1 MTLEERDFLIT
12 LSKSIRSQLE
22 LQERLIDTLLH
33 EDRYLSLQEV
43 KEIIPGITTNRLNAL
58 ARAGKIKTRRI
69 SSRKHEY
76 LESSLVETFPKRFRS
91 EPSLND

>member
-1 MTLEERDFLIT
+1 MTNEERDFLIS

-22 LQERLIDTLLH
+22 LQEMLIDKLMH

-43 KEIIPGITTNRLNAL
+43 KERLSGISTNRLNAL
-58 ARAGKIKTRRI
+58 ARAGKIKTRQI

-76 LESSLVETFPKRFRS
+76 LESSLAELFPKRFVRIIDN
-91 EPSLND
+91 P

>member
-1 MTLEERDFLIT
+1 MTNEERDFLIS

-22 LQERLIDTLLH
+22 LQEMLIDTLSH

-76 LESSLVETFPKRFRS
+76 LESSLAELFPKRFVRIIDN
-91 EPSLND
+91 P

>member
-1 MTLEERDFLIT
+1 MTLEEKDFLIM

-22 LQERLIDTLLH
+22 LQEKLIDTLLH

-43 KEIIPGITTNRLNAL
+43 KEIIPGITTSRLNAL

-91 EPSLND
+91 EPLLNN

>member
-1 MTLEERDFLIT
+1 MTLEEKDFLIM

-22 LQERLIDTLLH
+22 LQEKLIDTLLH

-43 KEIIPGITTNRLNAL
+43 KEIIPGITTSRLNAL

-91 EPSLND
+91 ESSLND

>member
-1 MTLEERDFLIT
+1 MTLEEKDFLIM

-22 LQERLIDTLLH
+22 LQEKLIDTLLH

-43 KEIIPGITTNRLNAL
+43 KEIIPGITTSRLNAL

-76 LESSLVETFPKRFRS
+76 LESSLVETVPKRFRS
-91 EPSLND
+91 EPLLNN

>member
-1 MTLEERDFLIT
+1 MTNEERDFLIS

-22 LQERLIDTLLH
+22 LQEILIDKLMH

-43 KEIIPGITTNRLNAL
+43 KERLPGISTNRLNAL
-58 ARAGKIKTRRI
+58 ARAGKIKTRQI

-76 LESSLVETFPKRFRS
+76 LESSLAELFPKRFVRIIDN
-91 EPSLND
+91 P